1 MKDPVQGCHK
11 VGPSFAAHTSA
22 HDHIIFHFDKYG
34 LMKYK
39 VTRRHKVYYRVTKS
53 SHTVI
58 RKITV
63 WLSNDVPAKVVWR
76 AHLST
81 AVAWREKKVKHF
93 VFLQIFLSDI
103 RTT

>member
-1 MKDPVQGCHK
+1 MIQT
-11 VGPSFAAHTSA
+11 FA
-22 HDHIIFHFDKYG
+22 KKL
-34 LMKYK
+34 LMHE
-39 VTRRHKVYYRVTKS
+39 TAERVLALGTLTLRYAQKLFL
-53 SHTVI
+53 H
-58 RKITV
+58 
-63 WLSNDVPAKVVWR
+63 LHYCQL